1 MELEEAVRLAAA
13 ATTGQFAADEWAQTV
28 VARATA
34 LLRSVAA
41 AEAAEER
48 VLSRRS
54 LKARVVGVVRRTTR
68 KSGDPAG
75 LGRVTFRTDIP
86 SQYALDGNESAWID
100 LSAPNAQALLDRASA
115 LIGHEA
121 ILELTTVA
129 PDPGHPDKRYRY
141 LAGITS
147 VVEPEPPVRA
157 EGADQGAR
165 AQAEGADKGAR
176 AQAEA
181 EASDKGLPSPL
192 SWLSRE
198 ERPVTGW
205 KSAKAMADAHNRLI
219 RQHGEQGTLMSLASA
234 VNNDGE
240 GEWPMSPNVL
250 DDVEKAAARAARAR
264 ISTVR
269 QIEEFTGELD
279 ADDLSKL
286 WRMVFGPDAVSPASL
301 LDAPGSELV
310 AVRDFVLEEAEPTED
325 AAGSR

>member
-54 LKARVVGVVRRTTR
+54 LKAQVVGVVRRTTR

-75 LGRVTFRTDIP
+75 LGQVTFRTEVA
-86 SQYALDGNESAWID
+86 SKYAQPDGNESAWVD
-100 LSAPNAQALLDRASA
+100 LSAPGAQALLDRASA

-129 PDPGHPDKRYRY
+129 PDLEHKDKKYRY
-141 LAGITS
+141 LTGITG
-147 VVEPEPPVRA
+147 VEPEPPVRA
-157 EGADQGAR
+157 EGADQGVQVHAD
-165 AQAEGADKGAR
+165 GASQG
-176 AQAEA
+176 
-181 EASDKGLPSPL
+181 ASDEGLPSPL
-192 SWLSRE
+192 SWLSGKE
-198 ERPVTGW
+198 KPVVGW
-205 KSAKAMADAHNRLI
+205 KSAKAMADAHNRLL
-219 RQHGEQGTLMSLASA
+219 RQHSEQGTLMSLASA

-279 ADDLSKL
+279 ANDISKL

>member
-34 LLRSVAA
+34 LLRNVAA

-54 LKARVVGVVRRTTR
+54 LKAQVVGVVRRTTR

-75 LGRVTFRTDIP
+75 LGQVTFRTDIP
-86 SQYALDGNESAWID
+86 SKYALDGNESAWID

-165 AQAEGADKGAR
+165 AQAE
-176 AQAEA
+176 
-181 EASDKGLPSPL
+181 ASDKGLPSPL
-192 SWLSRE
+192 SWLLGE

-205 KSAKAMADAHNRLI
+205 KSAKAMADAHNRLL
-219 RQHGEQGTLMSLASA
+219 HSHSEQGTLMSLASA

-240 GEWPMSPNVL
+240 GEWPMSPNLL

-279 ADDLSKL
+279 ANDLSKL